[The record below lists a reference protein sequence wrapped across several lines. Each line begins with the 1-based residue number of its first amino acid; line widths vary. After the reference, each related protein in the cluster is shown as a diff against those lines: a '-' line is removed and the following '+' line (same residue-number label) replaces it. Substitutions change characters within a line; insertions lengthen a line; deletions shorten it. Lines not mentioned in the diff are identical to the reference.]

1 MKNLK
6 ILAPV
11 DFSELSANGLKAA
24 NALATLFNGTVT
36 PFHAYIPL
44 TDLDGFHYMGSG
56 FTSQENLTDIEK
68 VIKERLHDL
77 ATNHVDVNHLNDG
90 ILGIGNP
97 AHAIIETSAD
107 FDMIVMSTH
116 GRTGFTRFLLG
127 SVAEK
132 VLRLSHKPVLVV
144 EDESTLTPITKILV
158 TTDFSENSRAAFPYA
173 RRFAE
178 LTGADI
184 HLFHAVIYD
193 DFESVEKA
201 ESTFEI
207 RKESLQKMAK
217 EYFSGLNSNVKIKL
231 TTTDKSA
238 QEAILNQTKKELY
251 NLVIISTIGRTGL
264 DYLMLGST
272 ASAVTRTV
280 KSAVLSV
287 STEKQIQKKIEAA
300 SRH

>member
-1 MKNLK
+1 MRNLK

-11 DFSELSANGLKAA
+11 DFSELSSNGLKAA

-56 FTSQENLTDIEK
+56 FTSKENLTDIEK
-68 VIKERLHDL
+68 VIKERLYDL
-77 ATNHVDVNHLNDG
+77 AANYVNVSQLNDG

-97 AHAIIETSAD
+97 SHAITETSID
-107 FDMIVMSTH
+107 FDLIVMSSH

-144 EDESTLTPITKILV
+144 EDDSTLTPMTKILV
-158 TTDFSENSRAAFPYA
+158 TTDFSENSLAAFPYA
-173 RRFAE
+173 KMFAE
-178 LTGADI
+178 LTGAEI
-184 HLFHAVIYD
+184 HLFHAIIYD
-193 DFESVEKA
+193 DYDSVEKA
-201 ESTFEI
+201 ESTFEV
-207 RKESLQKMAK
+207 RKKTLQKMAD
-217 EYFSGLNSNVKIKL
+217 EYFGTLKSVVKIKL

-238 QEAILNQTKKELY
+238 QDSILNQTKKENY
-251 NLVIISTIGRTGL
+251 NLVVISTIGRTGL
-264 DYLMLGST
+264 DYFMLGST

-287 STEKQIQKKIEAA
+287 STEKQIKEKLKLI
-300 SRH
+300 

>member
-1 MKNLK
+1 MKNIK
-6 ILAPV
+6 ILAPI
-11 DFSELSANGLKAA
+11 DFSELSEKGLRAA
-24 NALATLFNGTVT
+24 NKIATLFDGSVT
-36 PFHAYIPL
+36 PYHAYIPL

-68 VIKERLHDL
+68 VIKERLEDV
-77 ATNHVDVNHLNDG
+77 AANHVDIAHLKEG

-97 AHAIIETSAD
+97 AHAIIEASAD
-107 FDMIVMSTH
+107 FDMIVMSSH
-116 GRTGFTRFLLG
+116 GRTGFSRFLLG
-127 SVAEK
+127 SVSEK

-144 EDESTLTPITKILV
+144 EDDSSLMPINKILV

-173 RRFAE
+173 RLFAE
-178 LTGADI
+178 ATEADI
-184 HLFHAVIYD
+184 DLFHAVIYD
-193 DFESVEKA
+193 DFETVEKA

-207 RKESLQKMAK
+207 RKENMHKMAK
-217 EYFSGLNSNVKIKL
+217 EYFSGIKGNVSIKL

-238 QEAILNQTKKELY
+238 HEAILNQTKKEAY
-251 NLVIISTIGRTGL
+251 NLVVISTIGRTGL

-287 STEKQIQKKIEAA
+287 STEQQIKEKIDALKTN
-300 SRH
+300 